1 MPDLAVTIQAN
12 GVVVAPGSSASFTV
26 EVHNLGTIVDRYR
39 CEIVGMDPSWV
50 TVSPASMELFP
61 QGGDARSRPDAPPA
75 VGRFTV
81 TLHPPRLPVATA
93 GPWPIGARVTSEH
106 DSASRRVEETTVAML
121 PFGALDA
128 DLHPSL
134 TAGRLGARAIVQISN
149 KGNRS
154 EAVTLVGSD
163 PAARLA
169 FEFRPP
175 TANLGAG
182 ESIGVAARLSGG
194 GLKLVGA
201 SETRPFKIDVRAS
214 SPDTEARTLAGS
226 FERRALVPSGVPMA
240 AAVILALGLAGA
252 AVFGLTRPPSGTAG
266 QSAPASLAVLSTP
279 IATASPSPSVEVPPS
294 TAPLTAPPTPAPSTP
309 PPQTPEPPT
318 PAPVPPGTCVSGYV
332 WREAFDGDHVCVTPD
347 ERTQVAQDNA
357 AGPSRV
363 DPGGAYGPNTCLPGF
378 VWRVARPE
386 DLVCV
391 TPDERQRVA
400 DDNQA
405 GPSRVVGPSPT

>member
-26 EVHNLGTIVDRYR
+26 EVRNLGTVVDRYR
-39 CEIVGMDPSWV
+39 CEIVGMDAAWV

-61 QGGDARSRPDAPPA
+61 QGTDARLRPDAPPS
-75 VGRFTV
+75 VGRFTI

-106 DSASRRVEETTVAML
+106 DPGSRRVEETTVAIL

-134 TAGRLGARAIVQISN
+134 TSGRLGAQAIVQISN

-154 EAVTLVGSD
+154 EAVTLLGSD

-182 ESIGVAARLSGG
+182 ESVGVATRLSGG
-194 GLKLVGA
+194 GIKLVGGTEA
-201 SETRPFKIDVRAS
+201 RPFKIDVRAS
-214 SPDTEARTLAGS
+214 SPDTEPRVLTGS
-226 FERRALVPSGVPMA
+226 FERRALIPSGVPMA
-240 AAVILALGLAGA
+240 AAVVLALGLAAA
-252 AVFGLTRPPSGTAG
+252 AVFGLTRPPTVPAASA
-266 QSAPASLAVLSTP
+266 APASLAVLST
-279 IATASPSPSVEVPPS
+279 ATPSPSPSPSVEVPP
-294 TAPLTAPPTPAPSTP
+294 TTAPPTESPTAPPTEPPTATP
-309 PPQTPEPPT
+309 PPIPPD
-318 PAPVPPGTCVSGYV
+318 TCVSGFV
-332 WREAFDGDHVCVTPD
+332 WREAFEGDHVCVTPE
-347 ERTQVAQDNA
+347 ERTRIADDNA
-357 AGPSRV
+357 AASSRV
-363 DPGGAYGPNTCLPGF
+363 DPAGAYGPNTCVAGF

-391 TPDERQRVA
+391 TPEERQQVA
-400 DDNQA
+400 DDNA
-405 GPSRVVGPSPT
+405 AASSRVVGP

>member
-1 MPDLAVTIQAN
+1 MPDLAVTIQAS
-12 GVVVAPGSSASFTV
+12 GVVVAPGSSTSFTV

-61 QGGDARSRPDAPPA
+61 QNADPRGRPDAPPS

-81 TLHPPRLPVATA
+81 TLHPPRVPAATA
-93 GPWPIGARVTSEH
+93 GPWPVGARVTSEH
-106 DSASRRVEETTVAML
+106 DPGSRRVEETTVAIL

-134 TAGRLGARAIVQISN
+134 TSGRLGAKAIVQIAN

-154 EAVTLVGSD
+154 EAVTLLGSD
-163 PAARLA
+163 PADRLA

-194 GLKLVGA
+194 GLKLVGGG
-201 SETRPFKIDVRAS
+201 ETRPFKVDVRAS
-214 SPDTEARTLAGS
+214 SPDTEARTLTGS

-240 AAVILALGLAGA
+240 AAVVVALGLAAA
-252 AVFGLTRPPSGTAG
+252 AVFGLTRPPTVPAASA
-266 QSAPASLAVLSTP
+266 APASLAILT
-279 IATASPSPSVEVPPS
+279 TASPTASPTPSVE
-294 TAPLTAPPTPAPSTP
+294 APTSAPPTEAPTSPPPTEEPTP
-309 PPQTPEPPT
+309 PPPTLPPD
-318 PAPVPPGTCVSGYV
+318 TCVSGFV
-332 WREAFDGDHVCVTPD
+332 WREAFEGDHVCVVPE
-347 ERTQVAQDNA
+347 ERQRVADDNA
-357 AGPSRV
+357 AAASRV
-363 DPGGAYGPNTCLPGF
+363 DPGGAYGPNTCVAGF

-391 TPDERQRVA
+391 TPEERQQVA
-400 DDNQA
+400 DDNAAA
-405 GPSRVVGPSPT
+405 GTRIIGP